1 MPSGRMESSYPSDGM
16 PSTFSIFG
24 GFFAQYSPPVTHIS
38 RGAGMSVAVG
48 GGTAI
53 TASDIDRKTIAAAA
67 AEIIMPDFIPDQ
79 ILKWARSM
87 STTSIFGAVF
97 HAPRVKSGTSID
109 CERFVALLSV
119 SSQRQ
124 PVVARS

>member
-1 MPSGRMESSYPSDGM
+1 MGTGAPPKGAVSGATG
-16 PSTFSIFG
+16 
-24 GFFAQYSPPVTHIS
+24 
-38 RGAGMSVAVG
+38 
-48 GGTAI
+48 
-53 TASDIDRKTIAAAA
+53 AAATGA
-67 AEIIMPDFIPDQ
+67 ATLAVQQPMATTTAASATTMVFILFVVWHIICYSVQALYKILGQ